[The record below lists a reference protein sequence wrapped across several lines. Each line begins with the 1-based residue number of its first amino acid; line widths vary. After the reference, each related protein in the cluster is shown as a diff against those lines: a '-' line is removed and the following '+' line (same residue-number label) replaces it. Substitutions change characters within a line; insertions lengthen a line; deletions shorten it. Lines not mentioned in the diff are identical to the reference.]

1 MLSKEEIEEIEQA
14 RSNILRGTDI
24 ESSALILEKVI
35 LDNCILKGGRVDIL
49 KLATRQIL
57 YFIENSKIRNAGDK
71 HILDY
76 VRENVALKE
85 QVKQQETDK
94 QKIIEKLEEDI
105 VKANEIINDQEYQ
118 YIEEVIDEQWER
130 RKYALEILKIVK
142 G

>member
-1 MLSKEEIEEIEQA
+1 MLSKEEIE
-14 RSNILRGTDI
+14 NMKD
-24 ESSALILEKVI
+24 
-35 LDNCILKGGRVDIL
+35 DLKNLHHMLGKEPSIS
-49 KLATRQIL
+49 KKA
-57 YFIENSKIRNAGDK
+57 IENVLQYI
-71 HILDY
+71 
-76 VRENVALKE
+76 E
-85 QVKQQETDK
+85 QQETDK